1 MCSVKKV
8 FLKILQNSQ
17 KKICTRVS
25 FLIKFLIKACNFIE
39 EEPLAQVFSCEF
51 CEFFKNIFRS
61 WTPLLAAFKTIFYLD
76 QNGNTTVQFSNQTT
90 RGM

>member
-17 KKICTRVS
+17 KKICTRTS
-25 FLIKFLIKACNFIE
+25 FLIKACNFIE
-39 EEPLAQVFSCEF
+39 EELLAQVFSCEF